1 MYRVRLMDLRQLAGD
16 ELPKV
21 APYPLQSVALLRRE
35 TLEAFLA
42 SGIHFDSEPDR
53 FGIGGRPWA
62 AIELADGTLY
72 VLVHHRDA
80 LEPKV
85 EVRAREEA
93 STSDDL
99 VARLCSAVGIS
110 RELVLAVA
118 GQPSD
123 ESGAAAELPRER
135 PFSGLVSRLRDRGTW
150 GSRRVLTG
158 QPRTRISTRAMEQIP
173 KGYAYYAPPPISGH
187 RPRRRWRRWLTS
199 R

>member
-1 MYRVRLMDLRQLAGD
+1 MDLRQLAGD
-16 ELPKV
+16 ELPEV
-21 APYPLQSVALLRRE
+21 APYPLRSVALLRRE
-35 TLEAFLA
+35 ALQALIAT
-42 SGIHFDSEPDR
+42 GIHFDSEPDQ
-53 FGIGGRPWA
+53 FGIGGLPWA

-80 LEPKV
+80 LEPMV

-99 VARLCSAVGIS
+99 GARLCSAVGIS

-118 GQPSD
+118 GQQSD
-123 ESGAAAELPRER
+123 EPGAAAELPRER

-158 QPRTRISTRAMEQIP
+158 KPRTRISARAMEQIP
-173 KGYAYYAPPPISGH
+173 SRYAYYAPLPTPGRRS
-187 RPRRRWRRWLTS
+187 RRRWRRWLTS
-199 R
+199 